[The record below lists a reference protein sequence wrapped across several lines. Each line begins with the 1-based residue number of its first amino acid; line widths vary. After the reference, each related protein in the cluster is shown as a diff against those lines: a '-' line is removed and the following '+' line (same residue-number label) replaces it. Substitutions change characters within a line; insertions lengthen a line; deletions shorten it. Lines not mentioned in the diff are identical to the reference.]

1 MIAADHRK
9 VSNFIVFSLL
19 GVIYESY
26 LTIRQEIYHMS
37 WIQIYRSLGNVPAK
51 ITKAYITDSSYWL
64 SWYP

>member
-1 MIAADHRK
+1 MAIQ

-26 LTIRQEIYHMS
+26 LTISDDIGKESWSKIYE
-37 WIQIYRSLGNVPAK
+37 SLGDVPAK
-51 ITKAYITDSSYWL
+51 ITMAYISESSYWL